1 MIDNPFLSETFTKIW
16 AKSFSKENTP
26 IEVKGVFGP
35 KFYMGKWGIHTNYG
49 KTHTKGMQYTL
60 EHSLA
65 LKKETLLIFDVPT
78 YFNIPQPQ
86 GVKPTKLLRIKQY
99 PGFLIE
105 LDSFSSLQDYLQKK
119 FKKSSRYKLNKYSRR
134 LSECFDI
141 KAKMHVG
148 DITQGEYDLLF
159 DRFRKLLEKRFLDK
173 EEYNNNLDEKEWDFY
188 KKVAYPM
195 IIKNEAGLFVVK
207 NGDLPIAITLV
218 YFSKDIIFDA
228 ITVFDIDYAKFHLG
242 SVNIMHLIDWG
253 ITNKFQI
260 LDFSKGYFDYKTR
273 WATRDYNFEYHIL
286 YNSESLSST
295 AKAVMAK
302 NYFKL
307 KQYLREKDL
316 NRLLNK
322 ALFSFRKKK
331 WDSENTIDEKG
342 KTVVFE
348 EAEVQDDSAL
358 QPTDGYSPQVIKL
371 FFDFL
376 YLNNESAKDVEV
388 YRGSNGQ
395 YLFRGKNSKKVARL
409 T

>member
-16 AKSFSKENTP
+16 AKSFGKEETP
-26 IEVKGVFGP
+26 NSIEGVNGP
-35 KFYMGKWGIHTNYG
+35 KFYRGRWGVLTNYG

-60 EHSLA
+60 EPPLD
-65 LKKETLLIFDVPT
+65 LKKEALLVFDVPT
-78 YFNIPQPQ
+78 YFKIPQPQ
-86 GVKPTKLLRIKQY
+86 GPQPTKLIRVRQY

-105 LDSFSSLQDYLQKK
+105 LDSFSSLQEYLQKK
-119 FKKSSRYKLNKYSRR
+119 FKKSSRYKLNKYSKR

-141 KAKMHVG
+141 ETKMHLG
-148 DITQGEYDLLF
+148 DAITEEAYNLLF
-159 DRFRKLLEKRFLDK
+159 DRFRELLEKRFLDK
-173 EEYNNNLDEKEWDFY
+173 AEHNNNLDEQEWGFY
-188 KKVAYPM
+188 KSVVYPL
-195 IIKNEAGLFVVK
+195 ILKRQAGLFVIK
-207 NGDLPIAITLV
+207 NGETPIAITLV

-253 ITNKFQI
+253 IANKFKL

-273 WATRDYNFEYHIL
+273 WATKSYDFEYHIL
-286 YNSESLSST
+286 YNSKSLSST
-295 AKAVMAK
+295 AKAMLAS

-316 NRLLNK
+316 NLLLNK
-322 ALFSFRKKK
+322 VLFRFRKKE
-331 WDSENTIDEKG
+331 WDSFNAPDEKS
-342 KTVVFE
+342 KTIVFE
-348 EAEVQDDSAL
+348 DVEVQDASL
-358 QPTDGYSPQVIKL
+358 EKIDGYNPQVIKL

-388 YRGSNGQ
+388 FHGSNGQ
-395 YLFRGKNSKKVARL
+395 YLFRGKNSKKIARL